1 MTPIES
7 TWFRAVYVTDL
18 KKKKKDLSYLLN
30 RLKIPHHISIIL
42 TIVREGWG
50 R

>member
-18 KKKKKDLSYLLN
+18 TKKKDLSHLLN
-30 RLKIPHHISIIL
+30 RLQKPYHISIIL
-42 TIVREGWG
+42 TIVREG
-50 R
+50 